1 MAECFY
7 SVESLVGSN
16 WEVTHSTSTRACG
29 TQSVSSSIIVTV
41 GGVPSDCQSAGYNSC
56 RVSIWSEDYAGNI
69 GPAALIPGD
78 GDSITEGQSANF
90 WTCQVNGGFCGASS
104 SSQHIVGSS
113 SVSVDWVSSGGSYIV
128 MMQYP
133 ATISSNTW
141 NVAQMGSPGSPPEIF
156 AYVQSSNQPYSV
168 EFEFLTDA
176 NDAFISDV
184 LPEGSATDTSLY
196 VSNTN
201 WHLIQYAVGP
211 NGGSFTSFGSP
222 NWSNI
227 NQIDICIGYLQGFTS
242 GTTYVDGLVFLNPAL
257 TPATQYF
264 SIGSLTGLGGGHV
277 LRK

>member
-1 MAECFY
+1 
-7 SVESLVGSN
+7 
-16 WEVTHSTSTRACG
+16 
-29 TQSVSSSIIVTV
+29 
-41 GGVPSDCQSAGYNSC
+41 
-56 RVSIWSEDYAGNI
+56 
-69 GPAALIPGD
+69 
-78 GDSITEGQSANF
+78 
-90 WTCQVNGGFCGASS
+90 
-104 SSQHIVGSS
+104 
-113 SVSVDWVSSGGSYIV
+113 

-257 TPATQYF
+257 TLATQYF